1 MEGSDPFAV
10 IEDETK
16 RKQAEEAKER
26 GASLITFANAD
37 DWVKYDEKEGITVY
51 TKKSETGL
59 NCVKGEGVLNFNAN
73 VIEEFAF
80 RSETKPLC
88 DDGCEESVPIET
100 FGDDTK
106 FEYLRYKGKL
116 LVSGRDFVNVS
127 HKYVD
132 SEGRNIISAYSVVH
146 PDKPEQSGYVRG
158 DVKKAGWI
166 ITPDKDDE
174 DKSFVQYVTEIDFA
188 GSLPTALVNSV
199 NTKQGFFLVRLAE
212 EIKKEYD

>member
-1 MEGSDPFAV
+1 MDSDPFAE
-10 IEDETK
+10 ITDETK
-16 RKQAEEAKER
+16 KKQAQETVPK
-26 GASLITFANAD
+26 GAEIITFANAD
-37 DWVKYDEKEGITVY
+37 DWTKYDEKEGITVF

-73 VIEEFAF
+73 VVEEFVF

-88 DDGCEESVPIET
+88 DDGCEESITIESY
-100 FGDDTK
+100 GDDTK

-127 HKYVD
+127 HKYTD
-132 SEGRNIISAYSVVH
+132 SEGRIIISAYSVPH

-158 DVKKAGWI
+158 EVKKAGWI

-174 DKSFVQYVTEIDFA
+174 DKCFVQYVTEIDFA

-212 EIKKEYD
+212 EIKKEYE